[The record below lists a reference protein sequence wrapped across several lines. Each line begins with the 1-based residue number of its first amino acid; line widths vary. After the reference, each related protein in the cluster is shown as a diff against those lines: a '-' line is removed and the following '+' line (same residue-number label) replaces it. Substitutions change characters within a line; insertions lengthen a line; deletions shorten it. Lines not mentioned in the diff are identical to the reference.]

1 MPVKTY
7 RLNRKKDIL
16 AMFSFYFLHR
26 TKIYCKKPGIPI
38 CFFDESRTQDKSRFI
53 FYMNRFDLDES

>member
-1 MPVKTY
+1 MRDKTH

-26 TKIYCKKPGIPI
+26 TKMYCKKPGIPI
-38 CFFDESRTQDKSRFI
+38 CFSDKSRAQDKVTFH
-53 FYMNRFDLDES
+53 FLYE